1 MIDLKTIKA
10 QSELSKKLFKEI
22 ENQNRI
28 FEKTIESVMKGAPES
43 DKPKINQIQMLS
55 QKAINLAKQG
65 KLEDAQNLI
74 KNFRHGNQDS

>member
-28 FEKTIESVMKGAPES
+28 FENTIESAMKGAPES
-43 DKPKINQIQMLS
+43 DKAKINEIRMLS
-55 QKAINLAKQG
+55 QKSINLAKQG
-65 KLEDAQNLI
+65 KLDDAQTLI
-74 KNFRHGNQDS
+74 KNFRHGDQDS